1 MLKCLQ
7 GSKDIQMNCA
17 SWGEFEQAMPELAA
31 FGRDRL
37 DGKVS
42 YLATVR
48 KNGQP
53 RAHPVTPIVGGGYCF
68 IFVEPSSPKVHDLM
82 ENGHFCL
89 HCAMN
94 DSSGSSGEFQVTGV
108 VRQIEESELRSEA
121 ESISSFRPSARYL
134 LFELRLAEVISTS
147 YLGGRPSRHKW
158 VQTADAG

>member
-1 MLKCLQ
+1 
-7 GSKDIQMNCA
+7 
-17 SWGEFEQAMPELAA
+17 
-31 FGRDRL
+31 
-37 DGKVS
+37 
-42 YLATVR
+42 
-48 KNGQP
+48 
-53 RAHPVTPIVGGGYCF
+53 
-68 IFVEPSSPKVHDLM
+68 
-82 ENGHFCL
+82 
-89 HCAMN
+89 MN